1 MKNFLILPN
10 QLFDISYLKKINI
23 TPKDYKIILY
33 EHPHYFT
40 SLNFNKKKLLLHFS
54 SMLNYKVYLKHHK
67 YQVNY
72 IKYNKKLTINNYEMF
87 NSADNLNDIK
97 GIKEY
102 ENPNYLLTNELREK
116 YMRKT
121 DKYIFNNFY
130 MWSKKEL
137 KILENVKSQDK
148 DNRNR
153 MPKDTIIPKLEPLSR
168 LDLDLIKLNI
178 NRINKEFNSNYGN
191 TDNFVYPITHKT
203 AKKFLTSFIKNKFDK
218 FGDYQDFIKKDESFL
233 FHSILSSSINIGL
246 LNPID
251 IINEIQKYKNKI
263 PLNSYEGFIRQLF
276 WREYQLYCYKTI
288 DYKKELKTP
297 YLESKERI
305 NKSWYTGNRGIEI
318 IDDTI
323 KKAFDT
329 GYLHHI
335 ERLMVMGN
343 YMSLIGLKPEDGYK
357 WFMEFSIDS
366 YDWVMNQNVYD
377 MVFFV
382 TTKTMRKPY
391 VSSSNYLIKMSDYK
405 KGDWSKEWDKLY
417 EDFQKRNLD
426 KLWKYRYS
434 FPGLKKYK
442 KI

>member
-67 YQVNY
+67 YEVNY

-102 ENPNYLLTNELREK
+102 ENPNYLLTNQLREK

-153 MPKDTIIPKLEPLSR
+153 IPKDTIIPKLESLSR

-191 TDNFVYPITHKT
+191 TNNFVYPITHKT
-203 AKKFLTSFIKNKFDK
+203 AKKFLTSFIKNKFNK

-405 KGDWSKEWDKLY
+405 KGDWSEEWDKLY

-442 KI
+442 K

>member
-102 ENPNYLLTNELREK
+102 DNPNYLLTNELREK

-153 MPKDTIIPKLEPLSR
+153 MPKNTIIPKLEPLSR

-405 KGDWSKEWDKLY
+405 KGDWSKKWDKLY

-442 KI
+442 K

>member
-102 ENPNYLLTNELREK
+102 ENPNYLLTNQLRDK

-153 MPKDTIIPKLEPLSR
+153 MPKDTIIPKLESLSR

-191 TDNFVYPITHKT
+191 TDNFIYPITHKT

-442 KI
+442 K

>member
-137 KILENVKSQDK
+137 KILENIKSQDK

-178 NRINKEFNSNYGN
+178 NRINKEFNNNYGN

-442 KI
+442 K

>member
-67 YQVNY
+67 YEVKY

-102 ENPNYLLTNELREK
+102 ENPNYLLTNQLREK

-153 MPKDTIIPKLEPLSR
+153 MPKDTIIPKLESLSR

-191 TDNFVYPITHKT
+191 TNNFVYPITHKT

-405 KGDWSKEWDKLY
+405 KGDWSEEWDKLY
-417 EDFQKRNLD
+417 EEFQKRNLD

-442 KI
+442 K